1 MKFGKKKEEFNYFDV
16 FIKNANYAK
25 EIIAK
30 LKEIINNFEQS
41 SIEEKSKEIHEIEIN
56 ADRNLHK
63 LKNYLLKDFLPP
75 IDREDILNIAHKIDD
90 IIDGVDE
97 IIIDVNI
104 FNVTKIRKDMLE
116 SLDVLQETINK
127 IYELLVD
134 FKNMKNIHSIQ
145 EKAIE
150 VNNLEEK
157 GDRRYEQS
165 VKNLFIEEKDAIEVI
180 KWENIYE
187 AIETSFDSCENVAD
201 SVEEVLMKN
210 C

>member
-1 MKFGKKKEEFNYFDV
+1 MKLGKKKEELNYFDE
-16 FIKNANYAK
+16 FIKNADYAR
-25 EIIAK
+25 EIITK
-30 LKEIINNFEQS
+30 LKEIINNFNPS
-41 SIEEKSKEIHEIEIN
+41 DIEAKTKEIHEIEIK

-97 IIIDVNI
+97 IIIDANI
-104 FNVTKIRKDMLE
+104 FNVTKIKQDMKY

-127 IYELLVD
+127 TYDLLVD
-134 FKNMKNIHSIQ
+134 FKNMKNIGAIQ
-145 EKAIE
+145 KQAIE
-150 VNNLEEK
+150 VNNLEEQ

-165 VKNLFIEEKDAIEVI
+165 MKNLFTEEKDAVEVI
-180 KWENIYE
+180 KWEKVYE